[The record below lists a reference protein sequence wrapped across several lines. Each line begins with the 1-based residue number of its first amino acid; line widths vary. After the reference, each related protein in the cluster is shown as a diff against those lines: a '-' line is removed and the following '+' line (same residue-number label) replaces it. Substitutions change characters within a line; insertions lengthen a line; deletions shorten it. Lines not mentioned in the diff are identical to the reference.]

1 MTKLGSKRH
10 DTRNLLI
17 GVACLASSSAFAA
30 PNLLSNGSFESP
42 VLPPGSDFLVA
53 PVGGS
58 VIPGWS
64 VVGAAGQNVAIIEA
78 LYNLPDA
85 AGINFTAADG
95 VQWID
100 MAGAGINSTEG
111 VLQSVSLPAGTY
123 SLSFS
128 IGNVVAAAAGLGT
141 TSKANLLINGIFAQ
155 SFINGGSIAGAVSW
169 QQFAYTF
176 SAGGVTTIEFRNG
189 DGPSDNLN
197 GFDNVVLSAVPEPAT
212 AVSLILG
219 LFFLLA
225 APGGV
230 IRSRF
235 KE

>member
-1 MTKLGSKRH
+1 M
-10 DTRNLLI
+10 
-17 GVACLASSSAFAA
+17 
-30 PNLLSNGSFESP
+30 
-42 VLPPGSDFLVA
+42 
-53 PVGGS
+53 VGCRRR
-58 VIPGWS
+58 W
-64 VVGAAGQNVAIIEA
+64 QNVAIIEA

-85 AGINFTAADG
+85 AGINFAAADG